1 LIIGLSVVS
10 SGLFGDINDLI
21 SYIGLGII
29 ISSAISALVF
39 EGSVA
44 V

>member
-1 LIIGLSVVS
+1 LIIGLSAVS
-10 SGLFGDINDLI
+10 SGLFGDINDPI
-21 SYIGLGII
+21 SYIGLAII